1 LPEGQ
6 IRSISNEVNNRMTKQ
21 QAAAW
26 KQRWQRV
33 EEAERHELQTM
44 SLELRWRQLVAMFD
58 SARALGWATTDET
71 EIEQVRARWAKL
83 RRGAAR
89 G

>member
-1 LPEGQ
+1 M
-6 IRSISNEVNNRMTKQ
+6 RSISNEVNNRMTKQ

>member
-1 LPEGQ
+1 MPEGQ